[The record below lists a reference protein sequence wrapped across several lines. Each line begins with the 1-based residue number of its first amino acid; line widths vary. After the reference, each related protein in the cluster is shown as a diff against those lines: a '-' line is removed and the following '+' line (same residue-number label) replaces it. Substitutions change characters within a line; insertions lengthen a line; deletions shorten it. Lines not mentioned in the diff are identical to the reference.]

1 MWGFLDCCFTECIEE
16 LGNLIEAYGISVCQP
31 SASVAVKNIA
41 GQIGDRDNGVRNAA
55 LNAAV
60 QAYMDVG
67 SENQFY
73 KLTGNVSSVE
83 DWCQRVSFGKLFLVE
98 SCFGRPMR
106 VLIDLLLYNYAALR
120 DVYLLMNITCYEV

>member
-1 MWGFLDCCFTECIEE
+1 MWRFLDCCFTECIEE

-31 SASVAVKNIA
+31 SPSVAVKNIA

-73 KLTGNVSSVE
+73 KMTGNVSSVQ
-83 DWCQRVSFGKLFLVE
+83 DRCQRVSFGILFLVHT
-98 SCFGRPMR
+98 CFGR
-106 VLIDLLLYNYAALR
+106 
-120 DVYLLMNITCYEV
+120 VYE

>member
-1 MWGFLDCCFTECIEE
+1 MIFTECIEE

-31 SASVAVKNIA
+31 SPNVAVKNIA

-67 SENQFY
+67 ENQFY
-73 KLTGNVSSVE
+73 KLTGNVSFRKNRNTQVY
-83 DWCQRVSFGKLFLVE
+83 DTCILATCKLSTPLTYHLW
-98 SCFGRPMR
+98 M
-106 VLIDLLLYNYAALR
+106 
-120 DVYLLMNITCYEV
+120 

>member
-1 MWGFLDCCFTECIEE
+1 MFTFLMDGIKSKNAKQRMECIEE

-31 SASVAVKNIA
+31 SPNVAVKNIA

-67 SENQFY
+67 ENQFY
-73 KLTGNVSSVE
+73 KLTGNLNDKDQSL
-83 DWCQRVSFGKLFLVE
+83 LFVIII
-98 SCFGRPMR
+98 FD
-106 VLIDLLLYNYAALR
+106 I
-120 DVYLLMNITCYEV
+120 

>member
-1 MWGFLDCCFTECIEE
+1 M
-16 LGNLIEAYGISVCQP
+16 IEAYGISVCQP
-31 SASVAVKNIA
+31 SPSVAVKNIA

-73 KLTGNVSSVE
+73 KMTGNVSSAGLVFKIFI
-83 DWCQRVSFGKLFLVE
+83 WYIVLGTHLFWE
-98 SCFGRPMR
+98 S
-106 VLIDLLLYNYAALR
+106 V
-120 DVYLLMNITCYEV
+120 